1 MLFKRKKEE
10 TPEELRRY
18 VEKRLSEIEKNT
30 AKKLKHLQDLSKK
43 NDRLEKKLK
52 KRMTPEELAEFEG
65 HKATDS
71 E

>member
-52 KRMTPEELAEFEG
+52 KRMTPEEFAEFEG
-65 HKATDS
+65 HKTTKS